1 MKNAAKTVKYGQE
14 EKPLRRRP
22 VKTFGDGY
30 HGGSGP
36 AGCCLAM
43 DARRGKLK
51 KEGIPMEKVN
61 TNDMPNEYIMRIL
74 RAAVKMSPEELRD
87 FTALAQ
93 QVLQEQQ
100 ADQAQSA

>member
-1 MKNAAKTVKYGQE
+1 MG
-14 EKPLRRRP
+14 
-22 VKTFGDGY
+22 
-30 HGGSGP
+30 
-36 AGCCLAM
+36 
-43 DARRGKLK
+43 
-51 KEGIPMEKVN
+51 KVN

-100 ADQAQSA
+100 ADRAQSA